1 MEKRYEIVVLGV
13 SSGGMAALS
22 VVLPMLSA
30 DFALPVVI
38 VQHQH
43 LHADD
48 FLVRYLD
55 ERCRIPVKQ
64 AEEKEAIEPA
74 TIYLAPPNY
83 HLLIE
88 RDRTFS
94 LSIAARVKYARPSID
109 MLFETAV
116 DAFGAS
122 TIGII
127 LTGANNDGS
136 HGLKIIHDRG
146 GLTIAQ
152 DPATAEAAEM
162 PRSAIAATGIDHILT
177 LDAIGPLLN
186 TMT

>member
-1 MEKRYEIVVLGV
+1 MLGV
-13 SSGGMAALS
+13 SSGGMTALS
-22 VVLPMLSA
+22 SILPVLSA

-43 LHADD
+43 PHADD
-48 FLVRYLD
+48 FLVRHLN
-55 ERCRIPVKQ
+55 EKCRLPVKQ
-64 AEEKEAIEPA
+64 AEEKEIIEPA
-74 TIYLAPPNY
+74 IMYLAPPNY

-88 RDRTFS
+88 QDRTFS
-94 LSIAARVKYARPSID
+94 LSISARVKYARPSID
-109 MLFETAV
+109 VLFETAA

-136 HGLKIIHDRG
+136 YGLKLIHDRG
-146 GLTIAQ
+146 GLTIVQ

-162 PRSAIAATGIDHILT
+162 PRAAIAATEIDHIVTIEAL
-177 LDAIGPLLN
+177 GPLLN
-186 TMT
+186 TINERNGRLS